1 MGSFDAA
8 CPRIHEHARRR
19 CGAFRSSRG
28 WLDFQDGAVGFVGEE
43 IDQAV
48 WALPDISN
56 ALVQLRQHGL
66 PLQLPHLVVEH
77 HPLHAA
83 GSSRSAALHAAETPA
98 KDKVKVLYHVDG
110 KDLEVAKY
118 AMALINKHIDA
129 EGGPDKIDV
138 ELVVHGPAL
147 ELFDKDKMDP
157 ELKKRFE
164 QIVEKGVH
172 AEMCQVSMKMYNK
185 TLDNL
190 VKGFVATL
198 HPVAVK
204 RIADLQKEGY
214 IYIKP

>member
-1 MGSFDAA
+1 MRSLS
-8 CPRIHEHARRR
+8 IHKLLLASVS
-19 CGAFRSSRG
+19 AIA
-28 WLDFQDGAVGFVGEE
+28 LV
-43 IDQAV
+43 
-48 WALPDISN
+48 ALPLSPN
-56 ALVQLRQHGL
+56 W
-66 PLQLPHLVVEH
+66 
-77 HPLHAA
+77 
-83 GSSRSAALHAAETPA
+83 AEGA
-98 KDKVKVLYHVDG
+98 EGKDKVKVLYHVDG

-172 AEMCQVSMKMYNK
+172 PEMCQVSMKLYNK

-204 RIADLQKEGY
+204 RIADLQREGY

>member
-1 MGSFDAA
+1 MFTKSMK
-8 CPRIHEHARRR
+8 RRL
-19 CGAFRSSRG
+19 GVS
-28 WLDFQDGAVGFVGEE
+28 
-43 IDQAV
+43 
-48 WALPDISN
+48 ALT
-56 ALVQLRQHGL
+56 V
-66 PLQLPHLVVEH
+66 
-77 HPLHAA
+77 
-83 GSSRSAALHAAETPA
+83 AALLMFPLSSPLRAAETPA

-172 AEMCQVSMKMYNK
+172 AEMCQVSMKLYNK